1 MAHKKPALAAVRM
14 SVHFLED
21 DHGHHSDQEHVEEVE
36 EDGMD
41 HQFSLSWLG
50 HQLDWVHPSDI
61 PHHVKD
67 VQERLH
73 KSIVRQW
80 RQAITGDPDRYVVLG
95 SDRYKITF
103 YLYFLASRYAVNIY

>member
-1 MAHKKPALAAVRM
+1 M
-14 SVHFLED
+14 SVHFDDED
-21 DHGHHSDQEHVEEVE
+21 HNSDEHVEE

-41 HQFSLSWLG
+41 HQFGLSWLG

-80 RQAITGDPDRYVVLG
+80 RQTITGDPEKYGYWISALL
-95 SDRYKITF
+95 F
-103 YLYFLASRYAVNIY
+103 FE

>member
-1 MAHKKPALAAVRM
+1 M

-36 EDGMD
+36 GEDGMD

-95 SDRYKITF
+95 SQLDRYKITF
-103 YLYFLASRYAVNIY
+103 YFYFLASRYAVNIY

>member
-1 MAHKKPALAAVRM
+1 MAHKKPALAVRM

-36 EDGMD
+36 GEDGMD

-73 KSIVRQW
+73 KSVVRQW
-80 RQAITGDPDRYVVLG
+80 RQAITGDPDRYA
-95 SDRYKITF
+95 
-103 YLYFLASRYAVNIY
+103 FLSLLNHKQ

>member
-1 MAHKKPALAAVRM
+1 M
-14 SVHFLED
+14 SIRSHFLDFFRFLGLNGD
-21 DHGHHSDQEHVEEVE
+21 DHQHSEEHVEE

-41 HQFSLSWLG
+41 HQFGLSWLG

-73 KSIVRQW
+73 KSVVRQW
-80 RQAITGDPDRYVVLG
+80 RQAITGDPDRYECMQCTLF
-95 SDRYKITF
+95 TF
-103 YLYFLASRYAVNIY
+103 D

>member
-1 MAHKKPALAAVRM
+1 M
-14 SVHFLED
+14 SIRSHFLDIFRFLGLNGD
-21 DHGHHSDQEHVEEVE
+21 DHHSEEHVEE

-41 HQFSLSWLG
+41 HQFGLSWLG

-73 KSIVRQW
+73 KSVVRQW
-80 RQAITGDPDRYVVLG
+80 RQAITGDPDRYELWFAP
-95 SDRYKITF
+95 KQ
-103 YLYFLASRYAVNIY
+103 